1 MASLPAVI
9 RRLPAREEIDRPL
22 SAFESETQAVL
33 VRTTPYSEHLIL
45 YVLAGII
52 VLSFVLMSIVKLD
65 RVVTGGGKIVTTE
78 GSLFIQPLPP
88 ALVSNILVKMGD
100 VVKKDQVL
108 ARLDPTFAA
117 ADLAALKQKLASAQA
132 AVDRLSAE
140 RAGLPYTPT
149 GNGPADMLQAALWR
163 QRQAEYNQNLANF
176 DGQMRGLQST
186 ISGAQKDV
194 QAYGERLKLASKVEN
209 MRTTLEQDG
218 YGSKLNSTIA
228 ADNRADVSRL
238 LGDSQSLVQQSQHN
252 LDALTAQ
259 RGVFI
264 EKWQSDLA
272 TALVDAQNLLDQT
285 HQDLIKA
292 EKTHDLVTLTAPE
305 DAIVVK
311 IGAASVGSVIDSSM
325 VEPLF
330 TLTPLRGAL
339 ETEIDVLSADV
350 GFIRIGD
357 HVELKVD
364 AYPFMRHGTV
374 KGTIK
379 TISEGSF
386 TMDVNNQPTA
396 PYYKVRIAI
405 TDTKLRD
412 VPDGFRLIPGMSVA
426 GDILVGHR
434 TLLSYIVEGGLKT
447 GSEAMR
453 EP

>member
-1 MASLPAVI
+1 MTSLPILA
-9 RRLPAREEIDRPL
+9 RRLPVRQTIDRPL

-52 VLSFVLMSIVKLD
+52 VLSFALMAVVKLD
-65 RVVTGGGKIVTTE
+65 RVVTGGGKIVATE

-117 ADLAALKQKLASAQA
+117 ADLTALKQKRASSQA

-140 RAGLPYTPT
+140 RAGLPYE
-149 GNGPADMLQAALWR
+149 PAENNPPEMLQAALWR
-163 QRQAEYNQNLANF
+163 QRQAEYKQNIANF
-176 DGQMRGLQST
+176 DSQIRGLQST
-186 ISGAQKDV
+186 IAGAQRDV
-194 QAYGERLKLASKVEN
+194 QAYGERLKFASKVET
-209 MRTTLEQDG
+209 MHTTLEEHG
-218 YGSKLNSTIA
+218 YGSKLNSTVA
-228 ADNRADVSRL
+228 ADSRSEIARL
-238 LGDSQSLVQQSQHN
+238 LGDSQSSVQMNQHN

-259 RGVFI
+259 RGVFT
-264 EKWQSDLA
+264 EKWQDDLA

-285 HQDLIKA
+285 RQDLVKA

-305 DAIVVK
+305 DAVVVK
-311 IGAASVGSVIDSSM
+311 IGAASVGSVIDSTTS
-325 VEPLF
+325 EPLF

-339 ETEIDVLSADV
+339 ETEINVLSADV

-386 TMDVNNQPTA
+386 TLDANNQPTM

-426 GDILVGHR
+426 GDVLVGKR